1 MNPTQHNP
9 NVSLQQ
15 HSNPTLDTISLM
27 KQGFL
32 MMEEDF
38 ERGPRYHAYA
48 ALRET
53 KLRMKYT
60 RQQEYEQE
68 EEKEGVVEAKVLTL
82 TPPRKKQVK
91 FQDGGT
97 GVVSGRK
104 GSSYSSSSS
113 LVAQSVPDFSAV
125 LRKENRKPVNGNV
138 LPPLMELTPPSSKG
152 VLSSARGSKSANAGE
167 KRRAVGGG
175 VLMPRKSYA
184 SIDELKSLPNAI
196 NGENRGGRS
205 SRVITRKTVLG
216 YRHI

>member
-82 TPPRKKQVK
+82 TPPRKKTSQVSRWWYWCG
-91 FQDGGT
+91 FW
-97 GVVSGRK
+97 
-104 GSSYSSSSS
+104 
-113 LVAQSVPDFSAV
+113 
-125 LRKENRKPVNGNV
+125 
-138 LPPLMELTPPSSKG
+138 
-152 VLSSARGSKSANAGE
+152 E
-167 KRRAVGGG
+167 KRVIIFILIFSCGTVCAGFFCC
-175 VLMPRKSYA
+175 A
-184 SIDELKSLPNAI
+184 EE
-196 NGENRGGRS
+196 GE
-205 SRVITRKTVLG
+205 
-216 YRHI
+216 